1 MKVLRLKKLS
11 WSRKCTVLFNTLLK
25 PFLILAVKCSL
36 QNTPYFSFSP
46 FEHWQVDNRNVLDS
60 QSAAGDD
67 IWEGEWAA
75 LFLHDRF
82 PLQDQKAGLNSL
94 LKGPGQE
101 NHLRESTAH
110 YSAHQQNPVFFLFI
124 LEEEEWLLHT
134 ALCLQVCIC
143 SRAKVTSA
151 QTPSGLFLWV
161 VWAQAVLWWNN
172 YFSAI
177 CLKSHFQK
185 LRFFQKNHYWSAFE
199 QGLASS
205 YLCNSWDG
213 RTFTCS
219 PLSITESRAGQ
230 GEQETALE
238 DQGSW
243 SSAGKVFSGVFPRS
257 KIWQCGCF
265 LLLGE
270 LPVCPAQSLTH

>member
-110 YSAHQQNPVFFLFI
+110 YSAHQQKPVFFLFV

-143 SRAKVTSA
+143 SGPKWHQHKLCQVCFYELSEHGQFFGEITTFQSQVSLSKFACFFSKKS
-151 QTPSGLFLWV
+151 LLEFLW
-161 VWAQAVLWWNN
+161 
-172 YFSAI
+172 
-177 CLKSHFQK
+177 
-185 LRFFQKNHYWSAFE
+185 
-199 QGLASS
+199 
-205 YLCNSWDG
+205 
-213 RTFTCS
+213 
-219 PLSITESRAGQ
+219 AGP
-230 GEQETALE
+230 
-238 DQGSW
+238 S
-243 SSAGKVFSGVFPRS
+243 F
-257 KIWQCGCF
+257 
-265 LLLGE
+265 
-270 LPVCPAQSLTH
+270 